1 MSNTKRMKTK
11 FICNECGSDD
21 LYFDADLKWDSDA
34 DDFYYFAER
43 PDDFGYVGKCHGEN
57 NQGDTK
63 IWGEYTAVEF
73 EDKEFRCKV
82 CIDNGQDGDRLMY
95 EVWYDYNTKQYLGD
109 TEFGTWCADCDD
121 YISEI
126 IEV

>member
-1 MSNTKRMKTK
+1 
-11 FICNECGSDD
+11 
-21 LYFDADLKWDSDA
+21 
-34 DDFYYFAER
+34 
-43 PDDFGYVGKCHGEN
+43 
-57 NQGDTK
+57 
-63 IWGEYTAVEF
+63 
-73 EDKEFRCKV
+73 
-82 CIDNGQDGDRLMY
+82 MY